1 MDKLKLKEILDLHK
15 KWLQNPSTGQKANL
29 GGADLS
35 DADLRGA
42 NLSWA
47 NLRGANLAEANLGE
61 ANLSGA
67 NLRGADLREADLRGA
82 DLCVANLCGADLTGA
97 NLNGAD
103 LGDANLSGCK
113 GLGQFKRCPEVG
125 EFIGYKQLWNGC
137 IATLKIPG
145 DALRVNALGSF
156 KCRCNKAYV
165 LEIVDGDG
173 KLVTTPVPSIHVH
186 KFLYCAGTEVYE
198 PNYNPSDRE
207 ECSEGIHFFMTKQ
220 EAVEY

>member
-1 MDKLKLKEILDLHK
+1 MDRLKLKEILDLHE
-15 KWLQNPSTGQKANL
+15 KWLRDIPTGQR
-29 GGADLS
+29 ADL
-35 DADLRGA
+35 
-42 NLSWA
+42 
-47 NLRGANLAEANLGE
+47 E
-61 ANLSGA
+61 
-67 NLRGADLREADLRGA
+67 GADLRR
-82 DLCVANLCGADLTGA
+82 ANLRGADLTGA
-97 NLNGAD
+97 NLTRAD
-103 LGDANLSGCK
+103 LSEADLSETNLNWADLSESNLSRAYLCGASLLGANLDEANLSGCT
-113 GLGQFKRCPEVG
+113 GVGHLKRCPEVG
-125 EFIGYKQLWNGC
+125 EFIGYKKLWNGGV
-137 IATLKIPG
+137 ATLKIPG

-220 EAVEY
+220 EAIEY